1 MTERKKKL
9 IIIQISLL
17 VVGSLIILFTYSDL
31 NVSDKEKIITSE
43 TQKRIDEQLKTNSQD
58 GDIFFNIEYSGLD
71 LAGNRF
77 ILKSKEASNK
87 KTNEEIV
94 SMKFVEAFFYF
105 KDGTVLKIKS
115 DSGVYNNKTLDMKF
129 DGNVIAKYEGSELF
143 AQKAEY
149 SNSKSFL
156 MISNNVKVK
165 DYRGT
170 MFADKLFFDIKKQ
183 TLNIASTKDGKVNA
197 NVNLKWKKVLES

>member
-17 VVGSLIILFTYSDL
+17 IIGSLIILFTYSDL
-31 NVSDKEKIITSE
+31 NFSDKEKIITTE
-43 TQKRIDEQLKTNSQD
+43 TQKRIDEQLKNESQD

-77 ILKSKEASNK
+77 ILKSKEAFNK
-87 KTNEEIV
+87 KASQEIV
-94 SMKFVEAFFYF
+94 NMKFVEAFFYF
-105 KDGTVLKIKS
+105 KDGTVLKILS
-115 DSGVYNNKTLDMKF
+115 DRGIYNNKTLDMNF

-156 MISNNVKVK
+156 MISNEIKVK

-183 TLNIASTKDGKVNA
+183 TLNITSTKNGNVNA
-197 NVNLKWKKVLES
+197 NVNLK

>member
-156 MISNNVKVK
+156 MISNNVKVM

-197 NVNLKWKKVLES
+197 NINLK

>member
-17 VVGSLIILFTYSDL
+17 IIGSLIILFTYSDL
-31 NVSDKEKIITSE
+31 NFSDKEKIITTE
-43 TQKRIDEQLKTNSQD
+43 TQKRIDEQLKNEPQD

-77 ILKSKEASNK
+77 ILKSKEAFNK
-87 KTNEEIV
+87 KASQEIV
-94 SMKFVEAFFYF
+94 NMKFVEAFFYF
-105 KDGTVLKIKS
+105 KDGTVLKILS
-115 DSGVYNNKTLDMKF
+115 DRGIYNNKTLDMNF

-156 MISNNVKVK
+156 MISNEVKVK

-183 TLNIASTKDGKVNA
+183 TLNIASTSSGNVNA
-197 NVNLKWKKVLES
+197 NVNLK

>member
-17 VVGSLIILFTYSDL
+17 IIGSLIILFTYSDL
-31 NVSDKEKIITSE
+31 NFSDKEKIITTE
-43 TQKRIDEQLKTNSQD
+43 TQKRIDEQLKNEPQD

-71 LAGNRF
+71 LSGNRF
-77 ILKSKEASNK
+77 ILKSKEAFNK
-87 KTNEEIV
+87 KASQEIV
-94 SMKFVEAFFYF
+94 DMKFVEAFFYF
-105 KDGTVLKIKS
+105 KDGTVLKILS
-115 DSGVYNNKTLDMKF
+115 DRGIYNNKTLDMNF

-156 MISNNVKVK
+156 IISNEVKVK

-183 TLNIASTKDGKVNA
+183 TLNIASTNNGNVNA
-197 NVNLKWKKVLES
+197 NVNLK

>member
-9 IIIQISLL
+9 ITIQISLL
-17 VVGSLIILFTYSDL
+17 IIGSLIILFTYSDL
-31 NVSDKEKIITSE
+31 NFSDEEKILTTE
-43 TQKRIDEQLKTNSQD
+43 TQKRIDEQLKNESQD

-77 ILKSKEASNK
+77 ILKSKEALNK
-87 KTNEEIV
+87 KASQEIV
-94 SMKFVEAFFYF
+94 KMKFVEAFFYF
-105 KDGTVLKIKS
+105 KDGTVLKILS
-115 DSGVYNNKTLDMKF
+115 ERGIYNNKTLDMSF
-129 DGNVIAKYEGSELF
+129 DGNVKAKYEGSELF

-156 MISNNVKVK
+156 IISNEVKVK

-183 TLNIASTKDGKVNA
+183 TLNIASTKNDNVNA
-197 NVNLKWKKVLES
+197 NVNLK

>member
-17 VVGSLIILFTYSDL
+17 IIGSLIILFTYSDL
-31 NVSDKEKIITSE
+31 NFSDKEKIITSE
-43 TQKRIDEQLKTNSQD
+43 TQKRIDEQLKNEPQD

-77 ILKSKEASNK
+77 ILKSKEAFNNNTSQD
-87 KTNEEIV
+87 IV
-94 SMKFVEAFFYF
+94 DMKFVEAFFYF
-105 KDGTVLKIKS
+105 KDGTVLKILS
-115 DSGVYNNKTLDMKF
+115 DRGIYNNKTLDMNF
-129 DGNVIAKYEGSELF
+129 DGNVRANYEGSELF

-156 MISNNVKVK
+156 MISNEVKVN

-183 TLNIASTKDGKVNA
+183 TLNIASTKNENVNA
-197 NVNLKWKKVLES
+197 NVNLK

>member
-17 VVGSLIILFTYSDL
+17 IIGSLIILFTYSDL
-31 NVSDKEKIITSE
+31 NFSDKEKIITTE
-43 TQKRIDEQLKTNSQD
+43 TQKRIDEQLKNEPQD

-77 ILKSKEASNK
+77 ILKSREAFNK
-87 KTNEEIV
+87 KASQEIV
-94 SMKFVEAFFYF
+94 DMKYVEAFFYF
-105 KDGTVLKIKS
+105 KDGTVLKILS
-115 DSGVYNNKTLDMKF
+115 DRGIYNNKTLDMNF

-156 MISNNVKVK
+156 MISNEIKVK

-183 TLNIASTKDGKVNA
+183 TLNIAATKNGNVNA
-197 NVNLKWKKVLES
+197 NVNLK

>member
-1 MTERKKKL
+1 MDNYEFTNNWFETSAKAIWSQIFNQTKPKKILEIGSYEGASTCFLIETLSLYHDSFEIYAIDTWDGGVEHKEMKINMKL
-9 IIIQISLL
+9 
-17 VVGSLIILFTYSDL
+17 
-31 NVSDKEKIITSE
+31 
-43 TQKRIDEQLKTNSQD
+43 
-58 GDIFFNIEYSGLD
+58 
-71 LAGNRF
+71 
-77 ILKSKEASNK
+77 
-87 KTNEEIV
+87 
-94 SMKFVEAFFYF
+94 VEAFFYF

-143 AQKAEY
+143 AQKDEY

-156 MISNNVKVK
+156 MISNEVKVK

-197 NVNLKWKKVLES
+197 NINLK

>member
-17 VVGSLIILFTYSDL
+17 IIGSLIILFTYSDL
-31 NVSDKEKIITSE
+31 NFSDKEKIITSE
-43 TQKRIDEQLKTNSQD
+43 TQKRIDEQLKNEPQD

-77 ILKSKEASNK
+77 ILKSKEAFNK
-87 KTNEEIV
+87 KSSQEIV
-94 SMKFVEAFFYF
+94 DMKSVEAFFYF
-105 KDGTVLKIKS
+105 KDGTVLKILS
-115 DSGVYNNKTLDMKF
+115 DRGIYNNKTLDMNF

-156 MISNNVKVK
+156 MISNEVKVK

-183 TLNIASTKDGKVNA
+183 TLNIASTSSGNVNA
-197 NVNLKWKKVLES
+197 NVNLK

>member
-43 TQKRIDEQLKTNSQD
+43 TQKRIDEQLKNDSQD

-77 ILKSKEASNK
+77 ILKSKEAFNNNTSQD
-87 KTNEEIV
+87 IV
-94 SMKFVEAFFYF
+94 DMKFVEAFFYF
-105 KDGTVLKIKS
+105 KDGTVLKILS
-115 DSGVYNNKTLDMKF
+115 DRGIYNNKTLDMNF

-156 MISNNVKVK
+156 MISNNVKVM
-165 DYRGT
+165 DYRVT

-183 TLNIASTKDGKVNA
+183 TLNIASTSSGNVNA
-197 NVNLKWKKVLES
+197 NVNLK

>member
-1 MTERKKKL
+1 MTERKKRL

-31 NVSDKEKIITSE
+31 NVSDKEKIITTE
-43 TQKRIDEQLKTNSQD
+43 TQKRIDEQLRNEDQD

-77 ILKSKEASNK
+77 ILKSKEAFNNK
-87 KTNEEIV
+87 ANEEIV
-94 SMKFVEAFFYF
+94 NMKFVEAFFYF
-105 KDGTVLKIKS
+105 KDGTVLKIVS

-156 MISNNVKVK
+156 MISNNVKIK

-197 NVNLKWKKVLES
+197 NINLK

>member
-1 MTERKKKL
+1 MKNE
-9 IIIQISLL
+9 
-17 VVGSLIILFTYSDL
+17 
-31 NVSDKEKIITSE
+31 
-43 TQKRIDEQLKTNSQD
+43 SQD

-77 ILKSKEASNK
+77 ILKSKEALNK
-87 KTNEEIV
+87 KASQEIV
-94 SMKFVEAFFYF
+94 KMKFVEAFFYF
-105 KDGTVLKIKS
+105 KDGTVLKILS
-115 DSGVYNNKTLDMKF
+115 ERGIYNNKTLDMSF
-129 DGNVIAKYEGSELF
+129 DGNVKAKYEGSELF

-156 MISNNVKVK
+156 IISNEVKVK

-183 TLNIASTKDGKVNA
+183 TLNIASTKNENVNA
-197 NVNLKWKKVLES
+197 NVNLK

>member
-17 VVGSLIILFTYSDL
+17 IIGSLIILFTYSDL
-31 NVSDKEKIITSE
+31 NFSDKEKIITTE
-43 TQKRIDEQLKTNSQD
+43 TQKRVDEQLKNESQD

-77 ILKSKEASNK
+77 ILKSKEAFNNNTSQD
-87 KTNEEIV
+87 IV
-94 SMKFVEAFFYF
+94 DMKFVEAFFYF
-105 KDGTVLKIKS
+105 KDGTVLKILS
-115 DSGVYNNKTLDMKF
+115 DRGIYNNKTLDMNF
-129 DGNVIAKYEGSELF
+129 DGNVMANYEGSELF

-156 MISNNVKVK
+156 MISNEVKVK

-183 TLNIASTKDGKVNA
+183 TLNIASTNSGNVNA
-197 NVNLKWKKVLES
+197 NVNLK

>member
-17 VVGSLIILFTYSDL
+17 IIGSLIILFTYSDL
-31 NVSDKEKIITSE
+31 NFSDKEKIITTE
-43 TQKRIDEQLKTNSQD
+43 TQKRVDEQLKNESQD

-77 ILKSKEASNK
+77 ILKSKEAFNNNTSQD
-87 KTNEEIV
+87 IV
-94 SMKFVEAFFYF
+94 DMKFVEAFFYF
-105 KDGTVLKIKS
+105 KDGTVLKILS
-115 DSGVYNNKTLDMKF
+115 DRGIYNNKTLDMNF
-129 DGNVIAKYEGSELF
+129 DGNVRANYEGSELF

-156 MISNNVKVK
+156 MISNEVKVN

-183 TLNIASTKDGKVNA
+183 TLNIASTENGNVNA
-197 NVNLKWKKVLES
+197 NVNLK

>member
-17 VVGSLIILFTYSDL
+17 IIGSLIILFTYSDL
-31 NVSDKEKIITSE
+31 NFSDKEKIITSE
-43 TQKRIDEQLKTNSQD
+43 TQKRIDEQLKNEPQD

-77 ILKSKEASNK
+77 ILKSKEAFNNNTSQD
-87 KTNEEIV
+87 IV
-94 SMKFVEAFFYF
+94 DMKFVEAFFYF
-105 KDGTVLKIKS
+105 KDGTVLKILS
-115 DSGVYNNKTLDMKF
+115 DRGIYNNKTLDMNF
-129 DGNVIAKYEGSELF
+129 DGNVRANYEGSELF

-156 MISNNVKVK
+156 MISNEVKVK

-183 TLNIASTKDGKVNA
+183 TLNITSTKNGNVNA
-197 NVNLKWKKVLES
+197 NVNLK

>member
-9 IIIQISLL
+9 ITIQISLL
-17 VVGSLIILFTYSDL
+17 IIGSLIILFTYSDL
-31 NVSDKEKIITSE
+31 NFSDEEKILTTE
-43 TQKRIDEQLKTNSQD
+43 TQKRIDEQLKNESQD

-77 ILKSKEASNK
+77 ILKSKEALNK
-87 KTNEEIV
+87 KASQEIV
-94 SMKFVEAFFYF
+94 KMKFVEAFFYF
-105 KDGTVLKIKS
+105 KDGTVLKILS
-115 DSGVYNNKTLDMKF
+115 ERGIYNNKTLDMSF
-129 DGNVIAKYEGSELF
+129 DGNVKAKYEGSELF

-156 MISNNVKVK
+156 IISNEVKVK

-183 TLNIASTKDGKVNA
+183 TLNIASTENGNVNA
-197 NVNLKWKKVLES
+197 NVNLK

>member
-9 IIIQISLL
+9 RIIQISLL
-17 VVGSLIILFTYSDL
+17 LIGSLIILFTYSNL
-31 NVSDKEKIITSE
+31 EVKDKEKIITAE
-43 TQKRIDEQLKTNSQD
+43 TQKKIDEQLKKDTQD

-87 KTNEEIV
+87 KASQEIV
-94 SMKFVEAFFYF
+94 NMKFVEAYFYF
-105 KDGTVLKIKS
+105 KDGSVLKVLS
-115 DSGVYNNKTLDMKF
+115 DNGIYNNKTLDMNF
-129 DGNVIAKYEGSELF
+129 DGNVIAKYDGSELF

-156 MISNNVKVK
+156 MISNDVKIK

-170 MFADKLFFDIKKQ
+170 MFADKLLFDIKKQ
-183 TLNIASTKDGKVNA
+183 TLNIASTKNGKVNA
-197 NVNLKWKKVLES
+197 NVNLK

>member
-9 IIIQISLL
+9 ITIQISLL
-17 VVGSLIILFTYSDL
+17 IIGSLIILFTYSDL
-31 NVSDKEKIITSE
+31 NFSDEEKILTTE
-43 TQKRIDEQLKTNSQD
+43 TQKRIDEQLKNESQD

-77 ILKSKEASNK
+77 ILKSKEAFNK
-87 KTNEEIV
+87 KASQEIV
-94 SMKFVEAFFYF
+94 NMKFVEAFFYF
-105 KDGTVLKIKS
+105 KDGTVLKILS
-115 DSGVYNNKTLDMKF
+115 DRGIYNNKTLDMNF

-143 AQKAEY
+143 AQKAQY

-156 MISNNVKVK
+156 MISNEVKVK

-183 TLNIASTKDGKVNA
+183 TLNIASTKNDNVNA
-197 NVNLKWKKVLES
+197 NVNLK

>member
-17 VVGSLIILFTYSDL
+17 IIGSLIILFTYSDL
-31 NVSDKEKIITSE
+31 NFSDKEKIITTE
-43 TQKRIDEQLKTNSQD
+43 TQKRVDEQLKNESQD

-77 ILKSKEASNK
+77 ILKSKEAFNNNTSQD
-87 KTNEEIV
+87 IV
-94 SMKFVEAFFYF
+94 DMKFVEAFFYF
-105 KDGTVLKIKS
+105 KDGTVLKILS
-115 DSGVYNNKTLDMKF
+115 DRGIYNNKTLDMNF
-129 DGNVIAKYEGSELF
+129 DGNVRANYEGSELF

-156 MISNNVKVK
+156 MISNEVKVK

-183 TLNIASTKDGKVNA
+183 TLNITSTKNGNVNA
-197 NVNLKWKKVLES
+197 NVNLK

>member
-43 TQKRIDEQLKTNSQD
+43 TQKRIDEQLKNEAQD

-197 NVNLKWKKVLES
+197 NINLK

>member
-17 VVGSLIILFTYSDL
+17 IIGSLIILFTYSDL
-31 NVSDKEKIITSE
+31 NFSDKEKIITTE
-43 TQKRIDEQLKTNSQD
+43 TQKRIDEQLKNEPQD

-77 ILKSKEASNK
+77 ILKSKEAFNK
-87 KTNEEIV
+87 KSSQEIV
-94 SMKFVEAFFYF
+94 DMKSVEAFFYF
-105 KDGTVLKIKS
+105 KDGTVLKILS
-115 DSGVYNNKTLDMKF
+115 DRGIYNNKTLDMNF

-156 MISNNVKVK
+156 MISNEVKVK

-183 TLNIASTKDGKVNA
+183 TLNITSTKNGNVNA
-197 NVNLKWKKVLES
+197 NVNLK

>member
-1 MTERKKKL
+1 MTERKKRL

-31 NVSDKEKIITSE
+31 NVSDKEKIITTE
-43 TQKRIDEQLKTNSQD
+43 TQKRIDEQLRNEDQD

-77 ILKSKEASNK
+77 ILKSKEAFNNK
-87 KTNEEIV
+87 ANEEIV
-94 SMKFVEAFFYF
+94 NMKFVEAFFYF
-105 KDGTVLKIKS
+105 KDGTILKIES
-115 DSGVYNNKTLDMKF
+115 DSGVYNNKTLDMNF
-129 DGNVIAKYEGSELF
+129 DGKVIAKYEGSELF

-197 NVNLKWKKVLES
+197 NVNLK